1 MSKRAHLYY
10 IDGLRVLG
18 TIAVFVYHLNDQLI
32 TLNENYGVP
41 LSPAVILPTK
51 AFGIGL
57 GQAAVALFFVI
68 SGFVLMYTTSDSRLD
83 VSRYAKR
90 RILDIFPFFYSAY
103 IVAFF
108 IVALA
113 GIRLIQGPLSAWKL
127 IFTIFGLDGYLS
139 CYPSPF
145 SPNWYLVG
153 EWYLGCLILLYC
165 FFPFIHK
172 LQRESKLG
180 AFLTVVGVPAIILFV
195 TSMGATYID
204 YTGYFVP
211 GLSCFAAGS
220 FIALKLG
227 EKKPD
232 AKFAAVSL
240 LALIACSFLGS
251 YFGKLLMP
259 IVGIGCFGLFGWFFS
274 KLFFSKLFNKE
285 VTALSFA
292 SRISFP
298 FYLMHHVAIYVVTL
312 LAMPSV
318 VSLRSEAFVFVCAFS
333 LSFAWGAVVLWIGSW
348 LKSFTKKRMG

>member
-41 LSPAVILPTK
+41 LSPAAILPTK

-165 FFPFIHK
+165 FFLLFISC
-172 LQRESKLG
+172 RESRSS
-180 AFLTVVGVPAIILFV
+180 VP
-195 TSMGATYID
+195 
-204 YTGYFVP
+204 
-211 GLSCFAAGS
+211 
-220 FIALKLG
+220 
-227 EKKPD
+227 
-232 AKFAAVSL
+232 SL
-240 LALIACSFLGS
+240 R
-251 YFGKLLMP
+251 
-259 IVGIGCFGLFGWFFS
+259 WW
-274 KLFFSKLFNKE
+274 
-285 VTALSFA
+285 A
-292 SRISFP
+292 SRR
-298 FYLMHHVAIYVVTL
+298 L
-312 LAMPSV
+312 
-318 VSLRSEAFVFVCAFS
+318 FS
-333 LSFAWGAVVLWIGSW
+333 LSHQWARHTLTIRVILFPVFRALPRARSLRLS
-348 LKSFTKKRMG
+348 SAKRNLMRNLPQYRYWP